1 MLICGLQKLSLV
13 DYPDK
18 LAATIFTGG
27 CNYRCPFCH
36 NAPLVTE
43 LASAQEINDDEV
55 LEFLKTRRG
64 LLDGICLSGGEPL
77 MQKDVAE
84 FLTKVRELGFSI
96 KLDTNGSFPD
106 KLISLVGAGLVDY
119 VAMDIKNS
127 LAMYAKTVGVESVDL
142 LSIRRSAQFLMSGTV
157 EYEFRTTLV
166 RELHD
171 EQSLRELGEWLRGA
185 KRLFLQN
192 FVDSGNLIEQGLH
205 GFSKQGMQQLRQV
218 VAPFFDDVYLRG
230 V

>member
-43 LASAQEINDDEV
+43 LASAQEINEDEV

-185 KRLFLQN
+185 KRLYLQN
-192 FVDSGNLIEQGLH
+192 FVDSGNLIKQGLH
-205 GFSKQGMQQLRQV
+205 GFSKQEMQQLRQV

>member
-43 LASAQEINDDEV
+43 LASAQEINEDEV

-192 FVDSGNLIEQGLH
+192 FVDSGNLIKQGLH
-205 GFSKQGMQQLRQV
+205 GFSKQEMQQLRQV

>member
-43 LASAQEINDDEV
+43 LASAQEINEDEV

-205 GFSKQGMQQLRQV
+205 GFSKQEMQQLRQV